1 LNLSAI
7 KSYRVANYLLTNQD
21 SSQIDI
27 SQKTGVSIGY
37 VNEVVHELANLN
49 VVNIK
54 YGKCILENP
63 VKLLE
68 KISFDRPFRKLCYL
82 QLRLPTLSIKETENT
97 LIHFCRLSKIKYAF
111 SVFSALKNYYEYHIS
126 YPSVH
131 IYLNNPQK
139 IHEIEKGEGII
150 PVFILKPDRPDIIK
164 NSLIRNNQNVCDKTQ
179 VIIDLYS
186 SGIGRDAAIKYY
198 RDTVWKKEIF

>member
-1 LNLSAI
+1 M
-7 KSYRVANYLLTNQD
+7 
-21 SSQIDI
+21 
-27 SQKTGVSIGY
+27 
-37 VNEVVHELANLN
+37 
-49 VVNIK
+49 
-54 YGKCILENP
+54 
-63 VKLLE
+63 
-68 KISFDRPFRKLCYL
+68 
-82 QLRLPTLSIKETENT
+82 
-97 LIHFCRLSKIKYAF
+97 SKIKYAF